1 MRLLITVVVSAS
13 VAVTLAGVDVLSQ
26 SAGATP
32 TFEVVS
38 IRRNMAQGPIP
49 GLPANTTLEERP
61 DGGIAFVSVTV
72 GQLIARAYPASG
84 PREIV
89 NLADWARSER
99 YDVRA
104 TSSLRSATRDDRV
117 AMLRAMLADRFKLT
131 VHVEKREFDAYDL
144 VLAGSD
150 RKPGPRLTAVDVPCP
165 AGGAPPIEPTA
176 DTPTTAPGPIDL
188 KSPPRPCTFRIV
200 DAPARDRSGD
210 GQGHLGAVLE
220 GDGTLAALAQTL
232 ALPARRTVVD
242 ETGLHGS
249 YRVRMDF
256 DFMSTIMGP
265 TIASNA
271 TNVSAPPLRDALEK
285 QLGLK
290 LESSRAPGEALV
302 IDRLERPTEN

>member
-1 MRLLITVVVSAS
+1 MRLITVMASAGVV
-13 VAVTLAGVDVLSQ
+13 VTLAAVDVFSQ
-26 SAGATP
+26 STP

-38 IRRNMAQGPIP
+38 IRRNMAEGPVP
-49 GLPANTTLEERP
+49 GLPATTRLEERP
-61 DGGIAFVSVTV
+61 DGGITFESVTV

-84 PREIV
+84 PRETA
-89 NLADWARSER
+89 NLPEWARRER

-104 TSSLRSATRDDRV
+104 TSSRGSATRDDRA

-131 VHVEKREFDAYDL
+131 VHVETREFDAYDL

-165 AGGAPPIEPTA
+165 AGGAPPIEPA
-176 DTPTTAPGPIDL
+176 AGTPTTAPGPSDL

-200 DAPARDRSGD
+200 DAPARDRGGD

-220 GDGTLAALAQTL
+220 GDGTMAALAQIL

-242 ETGLHGS
+242 KTGLQGS

-256 DFMSTIMGP
+256 DFMSAIMGP
-265 TIASNA
+265 AIAPTA
-271 TNVSAPPLRDALEK
+271 TAVSAPPLRDALEK

-290 LESSRAPGEALV
+290 LESSRAPGETLV